1 MFFFVIL
8 SISLH
13 LYLHM
18 KILSKLAIYLY
29 IMSMSEFVFFIWKD
43 LILLTTGSRILAR
56 VPDVGATYF

>member
-1 MFFFVIL
+1 
-8 SISLH
+8 
-13 LYLHM
+13 M